1 MVKKL
6 GFGIIGAGNVS
17 AIHARCI
24 QQLENCQ
31 LVAVCS
37 RSEQKAKRA
46 GQKYG
51 VPYYTDFHH
60 LIEREDIHVVSICTP
75 SGMHLEP
82 AVAAALAGK
91 HVLVE
96 KPIEINL
103 ERADQI
109 IQACQ
114 KAQVKLTVI
123 FQHRFGEAV
132 QRLRGTIQQGKLGKL
147 ILGNASI
154 KWFRTQEYYNAGG
167 WRGTWQWDGGGAL
180 INQSIHTIDLL
191 QWMMGPVDSV
201 YGKIGTFTHQ
211 IETEDLGVALLTFK
225 TGALG
230 VIEGSTSIFPGFPER
245 LDIHGEKGSVVLE
258 GGKIKTWDIEGE
270 KDIQDIESATHK

>member
-123 FQHRFGEAV
+123 F
-132 QRLRGTIQQGKLGKL
+132 
-147 ILGNASI
+147 
-154 KWFRTQEYYNAGG
+154 
-167 WRGTWQWDGGGAL
+167 
-180 INQSIHTIDLL
+180 
-191 QWMMGPVDSV
+191 
-201 YGKIGTFTHQ
+201 
-211 IETEDLGVALLTFK
+211 
-225 TGALG
+225 
-230 VIEGSTSIFPGFPER
+230 
-245 LDIHGEKGSVVLE
+245 
-258 GGKIKTWDIEGE
+258 
-270 KDIQDIESATHK
+270 